1 MFVVDRIRRCHNL
14 RVKRIRTTYRPSG
27 LARRSLMT
35 RAYLFIVVAAVCAAV
50 ALSGSQA
57 KPNAIFGVLVAILC
71 FLTAARSLRLA
82 FTFCTIDD
90 HGIVASLFWRRRRNV
105 WSEIVQVSVV
115 NLERRNRSFRRVQ
128 VTPEHGVAYFLPG
141 VLLMEGAARAGE
153 DSPAEFEE
161 KFQEIKNRWREATGR
176 TVDA

>member
-1 MFVVDRIRRCHNL
+1 MFVVDGIRRCHNL

-27 LARRSLMT
+27 RGRRLLVT
-35 RAYLFIVVAAVCAAV
+35 RAYLFIIAAVVCAAV
-50 ALSGSQA
+50 ALGGSQA
-57 KPNAIFGVLVAILC
+57 KPNGIFRILGAILC
-71 FLTAARSLRLA
+71 FLTAVRSLRLA

-90 HGIVASLFWRRRRNV
+90 HGIVASLFWRRRRNA

-115 NLERRNRSFRRVQ
+115 NLERGNRSFRRVQ
-128 VTPEHGVAYFLPG
+128 VTPEHGAAYFLPG
-141 VLLMEGAARAGE
+141 VLLMEGAARVGE

-161 KFQEIKNRWREATGR
+161 KFQEINNRWREATGR